1 VPGRWSMI
9 ASSSSRPRRSW
20 RSVRR
25 ALLDLLFPPRCAG
38 CGRRGA
44 WLCAACAAQLAPLAP
59 PWCARCGI
67 PLAGPG
73 ATLCPGCRVEGPFA
87 LDRARAAY
95 AFREPIRAAI
105 HRFKYEGERGRA
117 AHLAALTV
125 AAPGAA
131 DLHRAGPAGEALIV
145 PVPLDSARRR
155 ARGYNQSEELAREF
169 AELWGRPLA
178 TELARSRETRPQVG
192 LDRLARRENVRGAF
206 VWRGDPL
213 VGCPVLLVD
222 DVMTTGAT
230 AEECAAAL
238 KAAGARWVGVLT
250 VARPV
255 SLED

>member
-1 VPGRWSMI
+1 MI
-9 ASSSSRPRRSW
+9 ASSSSRPGRSW
-20 RSVRR
+20 RSARR

-44 WLCAACAAQLAPLAP
+44 WLCAACAARLAPLAP

-73 ATLCPGCRVEGPFA
+73 ATLCPRCRVEGPFA
-87 LDRARAAY
+87 LDHARAAY
-95 AFREPIRAAI
+95 VFREPIRAAI

-117 AHLAALTV
+117 AHLAALTA

-131 DLHRAGPAGEALIV
+131 DLHRPGVAGRDALIV
-145 PVPLDSARRR
+145 PVPLDPARRR
-155 ARGYNQSEELAREF
+155 ARGYNQSEELAREL
-169 AELWGRPLA
+169 AALWGRPLA
-178 TELARSRETRPQVG
+178 TGLARGRETRPQVG

-213 VGCPVLLVD
+213 VDRPLLLVD

-238 KAAGARWVGVLT
+238 KAAGARWVGLLT
-250 VARPV
+250 VARAV
-255 SLED
+255 SHED